1 MWLPIAII
9 VLAVLLLLMS
19 WAAFRMVMKRP
30 KSPDLSAEEDLM
42 TSEFFAYA
50 AVLKP
55 SVDWFKSRKWQS
67 VEIAAADGV
76 SLKGIWLPVKKA
88 EGAILLLHGYGASP
102 MHMAPVARWAEKRK
116 LSVLAVSQR
125 AHGESGG
132 TYTSLGL
139 LEASDTHMWLEKL
152 RELCGESC
160 PLILYGSGMGGAAV
174 LYSLGESLPDNVIA
188 AVSESGYPCAKA
200 LMKHIIKHEYHMRAF
215 PTLQLLCLFGR
226 MNWHGRAAGSDAC
239 ENLKTSKLP
248 LLLSYGKADTRIQPE
263 MTKAAYEASPAPQ
276 KKLVECEKAGHGA
289 CTLSEPEKY
298 FGELDAFLLPLMK
311 KWNFV
316 QNL

>member
-9 VLAVLLLLMS
+9 VLAVLLFLLS

-30 KSPDLSAEEDLM
+30 KSPDLSEEADLM

-50 AVLKP
+50 AALKP
-55 SVDWFKSRKWQS
+55 SVDWFKSRKWQP
-67 VEIAAADGV
+67 VELRAADGIP
-76 SLKGIWLPVKKA
+76 LKGVWLPAKKP

-102 MHMAPVARWAEKRK
+102 MHMAPVARWAEKRR

-139 LEASDTHMWLEKL
+139 LEASDTRLWAHKL
-152 RELCGESC
+152 RELSGESC

-174 LYSLGESLPDNVIA
+174 LHGLGEALPDNVIA
-188 AVSESGYPCAKA
+188 AVAESGYPCAKA

-215 PTLQLLCLFGR
+215 PTLPLLCLFGR
-226 MNWHGRAAGSDAC
+226 MSWHGRAASADAC
-239 ENLKTSKLP
+239 ELLKASKLP
-248 LLLSYGKADTRIQPE
+248 LLLSCGKADTRILPE
-263 MTKAAYEASPAPQ
+263 LTKAAYEASAAPQ

-289 CTLSEPEKY
+289 CTLSEPERY
-298 FGELDAFLLPLMK
+298 FGELDAFLLPLLK
-311 KWNFV
+311 KWKFV